1 MDQRNVSDI
10 ALDQLNRLAERN
22 IFQRIN
28 AAQQEIDYVQKE
40 KKQGMKYSI
49 VSHDAVTAAVR
60 PILVKHGVVYYPLAM
75 NMEQNGNRTQAVMTV
90 RFQNIDDPS
99 DHMDVVTAG
108 YGIDDQDKGPGK
120 AISYSVKYALL
131 KALGL
136 ESGDDPDTDQVSE
149 HEPLEY
155 KTLKMAIDM
164 CTDLDQLEK
173 QMVPQLQKLS
183 PMLGK
188 AMQQSLRTA
197 YAQKKRD
204 LQQQQLPTSNEE
216 NNSEPGKHGGKQ

>member
-1 MDQRNVSDI
+1 MDQKNVSDI

-60 PILVKHGVVYYPLAM
+60 PILVKHGVVYYPLTM
-75 NMEQNGNRTQAVMTV
+75 HMEQNGNRTQAVMTV

-99 DHMDVVTAG
+99 DHMDVITAG